1 MRYTGR
7 VAGRETAAHGACGGS
22 AGWYGRAVGNAL
34 VLWDVDYT
42 LINAGGSSTQLYGT
56 VFRELF
62 GRELPRVAPMAG
74 RTDRAIVL
82 DTLARAGV
90 TDPYQ
95 HVEAFL
101 AGLADQAPGFR
112 ALVVDRGHALP
123 GAAAAL
129 ATLAGLGPGH
139 AVQSV
144 VTGNIRPIAEA
155 KLGALGMTSHLDLDI
170 GAYGDHHEIRA
181 ELVHLARRN
190 AARAYGQDF
199 AGAAAV
205 IIGDTPLDV
214 AAAQAAGARS
224 VGVATGASSAADL
237 AAADAD
243 AVLPDLADTAAV
255 LAAILGPRP

>member
-1 MRYTGR
+1 MPAERT
-7 VAGRETAAHGACGGS
+7 TAHHGGA
-22 AGWYGRAVGNAL
+22 ARGWYGHAVRNVL

-42 LINAGGSSTQLYGT
+42 LINAGNSSTQLYGM
-56 VFRELF
+56 VFRQLF
-62 GRELPRVAPMAG
+62 GRELDGVAPMAG

-82 DTLARAGV
+82 HTLERAGV
-90 TDPYQ
+90 SDPYR

-112 ALVVDRGHALP
+112 ALVVERGRALP

-129 ATLAGLGPGH
+129 AALASLGPAH

-144 VTGNIRPIAEA
+144 VTGNIRPLAEA
-155 KLGALGMTSHLDLDI
+155 KLGALGMTGHLDLDI
-170 GAYGDHHEIRA
+170 GAYGDHHENRA

-190 AARAYGQDF
+190 AARAHRQDF
-199 AGAAAV
+199 AGHAAV
-205 IIGDTPLDV
+205 IVGDTPLDI

-224 VGVATGASSAADL
+224 VGVATGASSAAEL

-243 AVLPDLADTAAV
+243 AVLPDLTDTGAV
-255 LAAILGPRP
+255 LAAVLGGRP